1 MSRITGRPSR
11 RIDVLRDRGFRGGRI
26 APHRSMIGLEISR
39 WLTID
44 LVVLPLMFA
53 LAVFVALDPLMDAW
67 RWAFEALRVPLG
79 LPGVVATRVVE
90 VGPVAVAIPFY
101 TAESFWPAAVDLRSG
116 WILVAA
122 LAIPGALLRGRYT
135 PLAYFLRALAVIQ
148 LTAQVWFSFA
158 EPPFSYALS
167 QYVAGLLVCGV
178 VILLLSPI
186 LVAFTYFIFDFPL
199 WQKLALATMLLLH
212 LAVFLP
218 LQAAVHAYVV
228 YRGSLLAMP
237 MLFLVFGVLLD
248 VFVYVALYGWGMS
261 WRSASVLDSEDR
273 RIPVPP
279 YRAPR
284 MTPPRGATAIRNSVV
299 SAIAIALG
307 IVSSIVIV
315 ILGSD
320 RTTP

>member
-1 MSRITGRPSR
+1 
-11 RIDVLRDRGFRGGRI
+11 
-26 APHRSMIGLEISR
+26 MIGLEISR
-39 WLTID
+39 WLFVD
-44 LVVLPLMFA
+44 LLVLPAMFA
-53 LAVFVALDPLMDAW
+53 LAVFVLLDPLLAEW
-67 RWAFEALRVPLG
+67 RQLLELLRVPLG
-79 LPGVVATRVVE
+79 LPGLVANRVVE
-90 VGPVAVAIPFY
+90 LGPISVAIPFY
-101 TAESFWPAAVDLRSG
+101 TAEAHWPAALDLRTG

-122 LAIPGALLRGRYT
+122 LAIPGALLRGRYI
-135 PLAYFLRALAVIQ
+135 PLGYFLRALAVIQ
-148 LTAQVWFSFA
+148 LTAQVWFSVA

-167 QYVAGLLVCGV
+167 QYVAGLLICGV
-178 VILLLSPI
+178 VILLLSPV

-199 WQKLALATMLLLH
+199 WQKLLLATMLLVH

-261 WRSASVLDSEDR
+261 WRSRSALDADDR

-284 MTPPRGATAIRNSVV
+284 MTPPSGNYAIVPGVERPGTNSGG
-299 SAIAIALG
+299 SAP
-307 IVSSIVIV
+307 
-315 ILGSD
+315 
-320 RTTP
+320 R